1 MLVCLLGNT
10 DLELPSFSESSHG
23 DFRRLLVEEE
33 GLLRVLEGRHR
44 PKPDTRLL
52 RLLRL
57 LLVVCCSA
65 ADDDADVQHLR
76 ETA

>member
-1 MLVCLLGNT
+1 M
-10 DLELPSFSESSHG
+10 
-23 DFRRLLVEEE
+23 EEE

-44 PKPDTRLL
+44 PKPDT